1 MNDDKNDDDDDDD
14 EAGDVAELIEG
25 LEQLVSEEHY
35 EVEIEMNFKWKTRK
49 QRQLVQQKH
58 VT

>member
-1 MNDDKNDDDDDDD
+1 MTD
-14 EAGDVAELIEG
+14 AAAADVVELIEG

-35 EVEIEMNFKWKTRK
+35 EMEVEMNFKWKTRK
-49 QRQLVQQKH
+49 QRLAERAALKH